1 MTATLCC
8 QAEKS
13 TQCGRMQQLASPAR
27 KKVLL
32 MAPALEPYTASN
44 APCSPR
50 SVSACGRQ
58 VTVKDLAQ
66 QVQADRGFSAT

>member
-1 MTATLCC
+1 MQLHRQRLACC
-8 QAEKS
+8 PP
-13 TQCGRMQQLASPAR
+13 PAR

-58 VTVKDLAQ
+58 VGVGSLAQ
-66 QVQADRGFSAT
+66 RVQAERGFRAT